1 MGLLKMLGL
10 GPKEKICAGCGE
22 KSTLR
27 DRKHPNPRHPGS
39 TRYWGCP
46 YGPGLYCCKP
56 ENVGKRIAINVFAR
70 GQKRWA

>member
-1 MGLLKMLGL
+1 MGFLKILGL
-10 GPKEKICAGCGE
+10 GDKEHICAGCRE
-22 KSTLR
+22 KSVLR
-27 DRKHPNPRHPGS
+27 DRKQPTPRHPGS

-56 ENVGKRIAINVFAR
+56 ENVSKRIAINVFLR

>member
-1 MGLLKMLGL
+1 MGFLKMLGL
-10 GPKEKICAGCGE
+10 GDKEHICAGCRE
-22 KSTLR
+22 KSVLR
-27 DRKHPNPRHPGS
+27 DRKQPNPRYPSS

-56 ENVGKRIAINVFAR
+56 ENVGRKIAINSFAR

>member
-1 MGLLKMLGL
+1 MGLLKMLGF
-10 GPKEKICAGCGE
+10 GPKEKVCAGCGE
-22 KSTLR
+22 KMILR
-27 DRKHPNPRHPGS
+27 DRRQPNPRHPGS

-56 ENVGKRIAINVFAR
+56 EILGKKIAINVFSR